1 MNSNA
6 ENASESP
13 SSGDSSDLPPPRIL
27 VVEDDAAAANV
38 LSITLPKLG
47 YVVAGTVS
55 TGEAAIEHMKR
66 ERPDLAM
73 MDIRLEGRMDG
84 IKTAQIAQDQFGVP
98 VVYMTAYTGTLAF
111 QCVLGTDPRT
121 QLSKPFTKRDIKA
134 AIDLALSQAKLNN
147 SNPPLAL

>member
-1 MNSNA
+1 MK
-6 ENASESP
+6 
-13 SSGDSSDLPPPRIL
+13 SSADINLSSADGKAPRIL
-27 VVEDDAAAANV
+27 VVEDDAAVTTV

-47 YVVAGTVS
+47 YIVAGMVS
-55 TGEAAIEHMKR
+55 TGEAAIEHMQR

-84 IKTAQIAQDQFGVP
+84 IKTAQIARDQFGVP

-121 QLSKPFTKRDIKA
+121 QLSEPFTKQEIKA
-134 AIDLALSQAKLNN
+134 AIELALSQAKLGG
-147 SNPPLAL
+147 LAPHPTQ